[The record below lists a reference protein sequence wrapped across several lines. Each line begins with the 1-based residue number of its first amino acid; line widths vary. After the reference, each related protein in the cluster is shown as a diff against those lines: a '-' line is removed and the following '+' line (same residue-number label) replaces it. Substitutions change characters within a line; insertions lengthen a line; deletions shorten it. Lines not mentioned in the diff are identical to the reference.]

1 MPAWQLPVPIPTS
14 TLPCYVA
21 PRATRCAPLY
31 SVKDGPM
38 SQDRIMFEMS
48 KPHTA
53 VLLAGVLTVAACGG
67 GDTPAA
73 GGNPAALPPTDVKT
87 ITLEARP
94 IAHSS
99 EFVST
104 VRSLRST
111 TVQPQVEGYVRRIFV
126 RAGDRVSA
134 GQPLVQIDPDRQQ
147 ASVTTLE
154 SQRAAREAD
163 LAFATQQLA
172 RMRKLHDAGAVSL
185 AEREQAES
193 AYKNAE
199 AQLAAVQSQIKE
211 NQVQLQYYRLTA
223 PGDGIVG
230 EIPVRE
236 GDRVTTATIITTIDQ
251 AEGLEAYINVPLE
264 RAAELR
270 PGLTVELLDG
280 AGKTIASNPVTFV
293 APRADDATQSV
304 LVKATLRQRPP
315 ELRVMQYVRARV
327 VWNNQP
333 ALAVPVI
340 AVNRIAG
347 QHFVF
352 VAEAA
357 GEGFVAR
364 QKPITVG
371 SLIGDDY
378 VVERGLAAGD
388 RVIVSNMQKIG
399 DGAPVKPS

>member
-1 MPAWQLPVPIPTS
+1 MFDISHLH
-14 TLPCYVA
+14 
-21 PRATRCAPLY
+21 RA
-31 SVKDGPM
+31 
-38 SQDRIMFEMS
+38 
-48 KPHTA
+48 
-53 VLLAGVLTVAACGG
+53 LLFLAALAASACGG
-67 GDTPAA
+67 GDGQPAA
-73 GGNPAALPPTDVKT
+73 GGSPPALPPTDVKT
-87 ITLEARP
+87 ITLEAKP

-99 EFVST
+99 EFVAT
-104 VRSLRST
+104 IRSLRST

-126 RAGDRVSA
+126 RAGDRVRA
-134 GQPLVQIDPDRQQ
+134 GQALVQIDPDRQQ
-147 ASVTTLE
+147 ATVSTLE

-193 AYKNAE
+193 AHKNAE

-211 NQVQLQYYRLTA
+211 NQVQLQYYRVTA

-236 GDRVTTATIITTIDQ
+236 GDRVTTATPITTIDQ

-280 AGKTIASNPVTFV
+280 AGAVVSSNPVTFV

-315 ELRVMQYVRARV
+315 DLRVMQYVRARL
-327 VWNNQP
+327 VWNNEP

-352 VAEAA
+352 VAEPA

-378 VVERGLAAGD
+378 VVERGLVAGD
-388 RVIVSNMQKIG
+388 RVIVSNVQKIG